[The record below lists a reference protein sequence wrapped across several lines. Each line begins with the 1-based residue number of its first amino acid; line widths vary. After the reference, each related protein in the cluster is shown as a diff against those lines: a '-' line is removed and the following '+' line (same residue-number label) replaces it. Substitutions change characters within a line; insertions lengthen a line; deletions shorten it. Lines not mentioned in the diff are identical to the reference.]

1 MTTQSPVLREF
12 TDAARRHFSFLI
24 SDFGFSEAE
33 LPNDKD
39 INEFQVCYL
48 SARVLV
54 TIEGINWGY
63 GIQILLSV
71 CEPSANKVRP
81 EIPLWPIVKL
91 RQPDLYKS
99 LMVADGQLAQLEV
112 YATALRLCA
121 SDILGGD
128 FTISAAAE
136 KLISEEAS
144 IALGL
149 EEQRRYDAESAR
161 ASDAFHRKDYAE
173 FIRLIEP
180 FTNRLSESQ
189 KKNLDYARRQIA

>member
-1 MTTQSPVLREF
+1 
-12 TDAARRHFSFLI
+12 
-24 SDFGFSEAE
+24 
-33 LPNDKD
+33 
-39 INEFQVCYL
+39 
-48 SARVLV
+48 
-54 TIEGINWGY
+54 
-63 GIQILLSV
+63 
-71 CEPSANKVRP
+71 
-81 EIPLWPIVKL
+81 
-91 RQPDLYKS
+91 
-99 LMVADGQLAQLEV
+99 
-112 YATALRLCA
+112 
-121 SDILGGD
+121 LGGD

-180 FTNRLSESQ
+180 FNNRLSQGQ

>member
-12 TDAARRHFSFLI
+12 TEAARRHFSFLI
-24 SDFGFSEAE
+24 SEFGFAEAE

-39 INEFQVCYL
+39 INEFQVRYR

-54 TIEGINWGY
+54 TVEGVNWGY
-63 GIQILLSV
+63 GVQVVLSA
-71 CEPSANKVRP
+71 CAPGANKARS

-91 RQPDLYKS
+91 RQPHLYNS
-99 LMVADGQLAQLEV
+99 LMVADGQLAQLEA

-121 SDILGGD
+121 GDILAGD

-189 KKNLDYARRQIA
+189 KKNLSYARKQIA

>member
-12 TDAARRHFSFLI
+12 TDATRRHFSFLI

-39 INEFQVCYL
+39 INEFQVRYL

-54 TIEGINWGY
+54 TIEGMNWGY
-63 GIQILLSV
+63 GDQVLLSV
-71 CEPSANKVRP
+71 REPSANKVRP

-121 SDILGGD
+121 SDI
-128 FTISAAAE
+128 
-136 KLISEEAS
+136 
-144 IALGL
+144 
-149 EEQRRYDAESAR
+149 RWR
-161 ASDAFHRKDYAE
+161 FHD
-173 FIRLIEP
+173 
-180 FTNRLSESQ
+180 
-189 KKNLDYARRQIA
+189 